1 MDLSYRAIKQE
12 EQDFLYTQDQDILR
26 ESGCIGHLRVD
37 MGSLGTAF
45 HSTWDDHTPIYKS
58 QDFIHEFDDVINDLR
73 FDSLY
78 EGMLKD
84 RSSLAQ
90 FCRNHPNAA
99 LDDSNR
105 EYGFRVNSDDFS
117 YMLRLN
123 PNRGE
128 YAAYIYAYDKELLD
142 AYILEKNGPE
152 LIDVLVIE
160 PATKPYKKQ
169 IESGLSSLQKEVGG
183 YIQAVYPFEEPVALI
198 CNEEGKLE
206 GLPLNRALR
215 DDYGNVYDIV
225 AGTFLIVGL
234 TEDDFG
240 TLDERLMEKFTEQ
253 FEKAENFALQGG
265 KIMVFSREAADKW
278 SENSLTIY
286 QMRPSP
292 TTENML
298 FMSHN
303 FVTQHNYSIDESKYD
318 KVYTGPLKPGETLE
332 DVYRRFNIERPDDFK
347 GHSLSV
353 SDVVVIHNHGVD
365 TAYYV
370 DRFGFKEVPDFFKEK
385 EVQLDMRSAGVTF
398 EGFKGTW
405 RVEDSVEME
414 GKTFYLLEHETLR
427 GDIPGII
434 AEPNGKVVL
443 TNVYDGLDDYA
454 KELIGVA
461 LQPVERMPDP
471 SITVDEM
478 RQYGYPWGGMLPMRM
493 DAALHT
499 YENLNLHIYKLYGDD
514 TESEVMNEADLI
526 EHASI
531 GGIFGVEKVVWNHHL
546 EKENALKNAEVQVED
561 DFNMIDGII
570 NNGEKNPTKE
580 KVSVLDKL
588 KSAVPSSN
596 TKNDPEVVKNKGP
609 EL

>member
-1 MDLSYRAIKQE
+1 MILDYRVMKQE
-12 EQDFLYTQDQDILR
+12 ERDFAYTQNQEIL
-26 ESGCIGHLRVD
+26 ENSGCIGHLRVD
-37 MGSLGTAF
+37 MGSEG
-45 HSTWDDHTPIYKS
+45 HSFFSSWDDHNKTLKTP
-58 QDFIHEFDDVINDLR
+58 DFVKAFNEAI
-73 FDSLY
+73 DSLRY
-78 EGMLKD
+78 GGMLANRD
-84 RSSLAQ
+84 SLKA
-90 FCRNHPNAA
+90 FCNEHPEA
-99 LDDSNR
+99 LIENSYG
-105 EYGFRVNSDDFS
+105 EYGIRVDGDEHS

-123 PNRGE
+123 PEKGN
-128 YAAYIYAYDKELLD
+128 YAAYIYAYDREILD
-142 AYILEKNGPE
+142 DYLQEISAPH
-152 LIDVLVIE
+152 LINVLVVE
-160 PATKPYKKQ
+160 PGMKPYPKE
-169 IESGLSSLQKEVGG
+169 IEAGLSSLQKEVGG

-240 TLDERLMEKFTEQ
+240 TLDERLMEKFTER

-265 KIMVFSREAADKW
+265 KILVFPREAADKW

-298 FMSHN
+298 FMSHS
-303 FVTQHNYSIDESKYD
+303 FVTQHNYSIDERKYD

-385 EVQLDMRSAGVTF
+385 EIQLDMRSTGVTF

-414 GKTFYLLEHETLR
+414 GQTFYLLEHETLR

-471 SITVDEM
+471 TISVDEM

-531 GGIFGVEKVVWNHHL
+531 GGIFGIEKVVWNHHL
-546 EKENALKNAEVQVED
+546 EKENALKNAEVMLED

-570 NNGEKNPTKE
+570 NNGEKKPFKE
-580 KVSVLDKL
+580 KTSVIDKL
-588 KSAVPSSN
+588 KTSTPTVPSE
-596 TKNDPEVVKNKGP
+596 KAPEAGKKKEH